1 MERNDYIRLCQK
13 ASLKTDYAGVWWAV
27 KWNESDLVRWRG
39 GLYVPVD
46 YKFNFQHGVPQHTA
60 ILHDTESYSVIN
72 ARLAEVEGVK
82 EP

>member
-1 MERNDYIRLCQK
+1 MITYGSARERALKRTTQACGGQSSGTKATLCVG
-13 ASLKTDYAGVWWAV
+13 A
-27 KWNESDLVRWRG
+27 G

-46 YKFNFQHGVPQHTA
+46 YKFSFQHGVPQHTA

-72 ARLAEVEGVK
+72 ARLAEVEGAK